1 MDFEWDEA
9 KNQANHRKHGVWFQ
23 EAKTAFFDEDAIV
36 YDDPDHSD
44 DEGRYLLLGLSG
56 ALNVLVVVHC
66 LRSEGETI
74 RIVSARRATRP
85 ERQAYQGGAR

>member
-9 KNQANHRKHGVWFQ
+9 KNRANHRKHGVWFQ

-66 LRSEGETI
+66 LRNEGETI
-74 RIVSARRATRP
+74 RIISARRATRP
-85 ERQAYQGGAR
+85 EQQAYQGGA